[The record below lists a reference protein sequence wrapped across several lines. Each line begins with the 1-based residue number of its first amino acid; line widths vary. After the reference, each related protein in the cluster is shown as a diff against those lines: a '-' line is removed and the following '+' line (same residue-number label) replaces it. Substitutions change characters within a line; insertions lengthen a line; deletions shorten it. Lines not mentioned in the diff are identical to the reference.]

1 MGRTVSSGVHL
12 AEASH
17 RHAKRS
23 NTDKPR
29 AAPSDPPA
37 GLACHDDA
45 TIERTVQYCRH
56 STERSIVRPP
66 GQTPPRL
73 PDQRRRGQSSRFIVP
88 FWRQLRAQF
97 DNANFVVR
105 SPQASG
111 WDGRRFGWTDFE
123 K

>member
-45 TIERTVQYCRH
+45 TIGARCGAADI
-56 STERSIVRPP
+56 S
-66 GQTPPRL
+66 PRDASL
-73 PDQRRRGQSSRFIVP
+73 DRRARRRQAFRISAGAVNRRGLTSG
-88 FWRQLRAQF
+88 WRRLRAQF